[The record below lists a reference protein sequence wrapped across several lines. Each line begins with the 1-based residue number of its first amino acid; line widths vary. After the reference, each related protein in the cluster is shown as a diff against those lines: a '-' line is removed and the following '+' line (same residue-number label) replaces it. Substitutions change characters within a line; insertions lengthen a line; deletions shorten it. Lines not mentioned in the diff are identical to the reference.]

1 MQLGPS
7 TNYVTCKQNGC
18 ARLPQF
24 AGLFLLLPMSD
35 YCQNTDH
42 SLTWEGCGEDKK
54 CQRATST
61 VLCQAGPV
69 LEGSDELF
77 NRQCPLLAPSVRCP
91 QMVWCVCGRNELK
104 VCTMVAYS
112 HIYISSFRTM
122 PVYSHKHTHT
132 RFLKPFEDATK
143 ICNYNYFDVL
153 IYSMMHTVN
162 GFDFAGCLCAY
173 PRNVMLHCQSMTS
186 YFWGSGSIYQSL
198 NQLTNQSARHIS
210 HKQAWN

>member
-1 MQLGPS
+1 MVPCAYLVTIGQITKRHKLRLIKLMLLTCDMSQRLDRRTWRRSALYKRAPPVQLGPS

-42 SLTWEGCGEDKK
+42 SLTWESCGEDKK

-61 VLCQAGPV
+61 LLCQAGPV

-91 QMVWCVCGRNELK
+91 QMV
-104 VCTMVAYS
+104 
-112 HIYISSFRTM
+112 
-122 PVYSHKHTHT
+122 
-132 RFLKPFEDATK
+132 
-143 ICNYNYFDVL
+143 
-153 IYSMMHTVN
+153 
-162 GFDFAGCLCAY
+162 
-173 PRNVMLHCQSMTS
+173 
-186 YFWGSGSIYQSL
+186 
-198 NQLTNQSARHIS
+198 
-210 HKQAWN
+210 